1 MIQTQTRLTVT
12 DNTWAK
18 EIMCIKVLWGSK
30 RRYASVWDIIVGAVK
45 KASPKWIIKKK
56 AVHKAIV
63 VRTRKEIRRKDWSY
77 VRFYDNAAVMIGDD
91 GQPKG
96 TRVFWP
102 IAREVKAKWYQK
114 IISQAPEV
122 L

>member
-1 MIQTQTRLTVT
+1 MIQTQTRLMVA
-12 DNTWAK
+12 DNSWAK

-30 RRYASVWDIIVGAVK
+30 RRYASVWDVIVVSVK
-45 KASPKWIIKKK
+45 KASPKGTVKKKSVQRAVVVRIKK
-56 AVHKAIV
+56 
-63 VRTRKEIRRKDWSY
+63 ELRRKDWSY
-77 VRFYDNAAVMIGDD
+77 VRFYDNAAVMINDD
-91 GQPKG
+91 GQPKW

>member
-1 MIQTQTRLTVT
+1 MIQTQTRLTVA

-18 EIMCIKVLWGSK
+18 EVMCIKVLWGSK
-30 RRYASVWDIIVGAVK
+30 RRYASVWDVIVVAVK
-45 KASPKWIIKKK
+45 KASPKWMVKKK
-56 AVHKAIV
+56 SVQKAVV
-63 VRTRKEIRRKDWSY
+63 VRTKKEIRRADWSY
-77 VRFYDNAAVMIGDD
+77 LRFYDNAAVIISND
-91 GQPKG
+91 QPRW

-102 IAREVKAKWYQK
+102 IAREVKSSWFQK